1 MKYWILLSIFAKLAR
16 VLPCFNDTFLGM
28 ALSVRRGCL
37 SYLWPVNIHLEFH
50 FASSIGTSQK
60 TSSVALAISSKIGK
74 DMADFEWMLQN
85 EGNGRKLLI
94 VLGKTAGQG
103 VIVACR

>member
-1 MKYWILLSIFAKLAR
+1 M
-16 VLPCFNDTFLGM
+16 
-28 ALSVRRGCL
+28 
-37 SYLWPVNIHLEFH
+37 
-50 FASSIGTSQK
+50 
-60 TSSVALAISSKIGK
+60 ALAISSKIGK